1 MTSNIFQEKL
11 QDVRYKNIGRKEDRK
26 ADLMIGLW
34 LELKI
39 SITQSGV
46 FRSIRKQE
54 KKLDKF
60 FSDPIILEMFKENE
74 VEAEKALYQ
83 EIYDSA
89 LKYQQACLDDRSYG
103 SKLFNLIRM
112 KDDELAH
119 KAGKE
124 VYQILIAALLEM
136 DEKIW
141 RNQMIAA
148 LHLAHQKT
156 FAQNTIN
163 PQYYFAEEELD
174 ILDKFNAVIQNTNT
188 YERAE

>member
-89 LKYQQACLDDRSYG
+89 LKYQQACLDDRSNG
-103 SKLFNLIRM
+103 LILCISIPK
-112 KDDELAH
+112 KDYDLTD
-119 KAGKE
+119 KAAKE
-124 VYQILIAALLEM
+124 VYQIL
-136 DEKIW
+136 
-141 RNQMIAA
+141 
-148 LHLAHQKT
+148 
-156 FAQNTIN
+156 FAG
-163 PQYYFAEEELD
+163 
-174 ILDKFNAVIQNTNT
+174 
-188 YERAE
+188 